1 MSTPQPSAPISRRQE
16 NGRSPAS
23 QAPRADAEP
32 IDWDNVAVE
41 TAVMLRLQQAPPVAQ
56 ARARRGQPDATD

>member
-1 MSTPQPSAPISRRQE
+1 MSTPQH
-16 NGRSPAS
+16 RSTVP

-41 TAVMLRLQQAPPVAQ
+41 TEVMLRLQQAPPVAS
-56 ARARRGQPDATD
+56 ARQGQPQAKG

>member
-1 MSTPQPSAPISRRQE
+1 MSITPDSASSAP
-16 NGRSPAS
+16 

-41 TAVMLRLQQAPPVAQ
+41 TEVMLRLQQAPPIAGARAGAQ
-56 ARARRGQPDATD
+56 ANRAEAKGR